1 MRKKNTEK
9 RQRVYNFINSFIKE
23 YGVSPSYD
31 EISSS
36 LHIPKSTLF
45 IYMRALEDEG
55 FITRLG
61 RNQLVT
67 LENSNSIDRVPVIGS
82 IACGKPKLALEDI
95 QGFIPVNIDWLG
107 PGEYFGLIA
116 DGDSMVNININKGD
130 IVIIRKQST
139 AENGQVVAAMIPEE
153 FGGEWTATLKRF
165 YKEKGTFRLHPE
177 NDYMEDIYV
186 DDLQILGVA
195 IKCISDVL

>member
-1 MRKKNTEK
+1 MK
-9 RQRVYNFINSFIKE
+9 VYNFINGFIKE

-36 LHIPKSTLF
+36 LKIPKSTLF

-55 FITRLG
+55 YISRLG

-67 LENSNSIDRVPVIGS
+67 LENSNAIERVPVIGS
-82 IACGKPKLALEDI
+82 IACGKPKLAIEDI
-95 QGFIPVNIDWLG
+95 QGYIPVNVDWLG

-116 DGDSMVNININKGD
+116 SGDSMINININDGD
-130 IVIIRKQST
+130 IVIIRKQET
-139 AENGQVVAAMIPEE
+139 AENGQVVAALIPDDGE
-153 FGGEWTATLKRF
+153 EWTATLKRF
-165 YKEKGTFRLHPE
+165 YKERGSFRLHPE
-177 NDYMEDIYV
+177 NDYMNDIYV
-186 DDLQILGVA
+186 DRVQVLGIA

>member
-1 MRKKNTEK
+1 MRKKNIEK

-67 LENSNSIDRVPVIGS
+67 LENTNSIDRVPVIGS

-116 DGDSMVNININKGD
+116 DGDSMIDININKGD
-130 IVIIRKQST
+130 VVIIRKQST
-139 AENGQVVAAMIPEE
+139 ADNGQVVAAMIPDE
-153 FGGEWTATLKRF
+153 FGGEWTSTLKRF
-165 YKEKGTFRLHPE
+165 YKERGTFRLHPE
-177 NDYMEDIYV
+177 NDRYDDIYV
-186 DDLQILGVA
+186 DELEILGVA
-195 IKCISDVL
+195 VKCISDVL

>member
-1 MRKKNTEK
+1 MRKKNMEK
-9 RQRVYNFINSFIKE
+9 RMKVYNFINGFIKE

-36 LHIPKSTLF
+36 LKIPKSTLF

-55 FITRLG
+55 YISRLG

-67 LENSNSIDRVPVIGS
+67 LENSNAIERVPVIGS
-82 IACGKPKLALEDI
+82 IACGKPKLAIEDI
-95 QGFIPVNIDWLG
+95 QGYIPVNVDWLG

-116 DGDSMVNININKGD
+116 SGDSMINININDGD
-130 IVIIRKQST
+130 IVIIRKQET
-139 AENGQVVAAMIPEE
+139 AENGQVVAALIPDDGE
-153 FGGEWTATLKRF
+153 EWTATLKRF
-165 YKEKGTFRLHPE
+165 YKERGSFRLHPE
-177 NDYMEDIYV
+177 NDYMDDIYV
-186 DDLQILGVA
+186 DKVQVLGIA